1 MASRRVLRIS
11 FLLSLIGPMAAI
23 GSAQSPTFGVGRAP
37 TADEVR
43 AWDISIRPD
52 GQELPQGRGTATE
65 GAPLYV
71 QKGCA
76 GCHGRSGSG
85 ANAPTLIKS
94 DGTKS
99 NVPCLAPCVNDNNV
113 MALHSPYA
121 SVMWDYINRGM
132 PLGKE
137 GSLKPDE
144 VYALTAYLLF
154 KNGVIREDEV
164 MDAQSLPKVAM
175 PNRQGFALPVQEWKH
190 GAPRLQNY
198 P

>member
-1 MASRRVLRIS
+1 MASRSVL
-11 FLLSLIGPMAAI
+11 LAAMI
-23 GSAQSPTFGVGRAP
+23 LAAGAGASAQSPTFGVGRAP
-37 TADEVR
+37 TPEEVR

-52 GQELPQGRGTATE
+52 GQELPAGRGSAKE
-65 GAPLYV
+65 GAPLFV

-94 DGTKS
+94 DGTTKS
-99 NVPCLAPCVNDNNV
+99 TVPCLAPCVNDNNV

-121 SVMWDYINRGM
+121 TVMWDYINRGM

-164 MDAQSLPKVAM
+164 MDAQSLPKVVM
-175 PNRQGFALPVQEWKH
+175 PNRQGFALPAQAWKH
-190 GAPRLQNY
+190 GMPRLQNY

>member
-1 MASRRVLRIS
+1 MGSRSVLLFS
-11 FLLSLIGPMAAI
+11 VVSTMVVAGAVGF
-23 GSAQSPTFGVGRAP
+23 AQSPTFGVGRAP
-37 TADEVR
+37 TTDEIR

-52 GQELPQGRGTATE
+52 GQELPPGHGTARD

-94 DGTKS
+94 DGTTKS

-121 SVMWDYINRGM
+121 TVMWDYINRGM

-164 MDAQSLPKVAM
+164 MGAQSLPKVVM
-175 PNRQGFALPVQEWKH
+175 PNRQGFSLPAQAWKH
-190 GAPRLQNY
+190 GMPRLQNY

>member
-1 MASRRVLRIS
+1 MASRSI
-11 FLLSLIGPMAAI
+11 LLSAIVLAA
-23 GSAQSPTFGVGRAP
+23 GSVGFAQSPTFGVGRAP
-37 TADEVR
+37 TAEEVR

-52 GQELPQGRGTATE
+52 GQELPPGRGTAKD
-65 GAPLYV
+65 GAPIYV

-85 ANAPTLIKS
+85 SQAPTLIKS
-94 DGTKS
+94 DGTTKS
-99 NVPCLAPCVNDNNV
+99 SIPCLAPCVNDSNV

-121 SVMWDYINRGM
+121 TVMWDYINRGM
-132 PLGKE
+132 PLGRE

-144 VYALTAYLLF
+144 VYALTAFLLF

-164 MDAQSLPKVAM
+164 MDAQSLPKVVM
-175 PNRQGFALPVQEWKH
+175 PNRDGFKLPPQEWKH